1 MIEKDI
7 SFRREELE
15 KLSTLELEHI
25 LRTEL
30 DSDTPERENILLL
43 LSILEERDPTDSMN
57 RPEGTM
63 EAWNAIANHNDK
75 SEHLRVKPS
84 LKSRKRFV
92 SLAAA
97 AAIVLI
103 LLMTVPQTV
112 GAENI
117 FEILGRWTRD
127 LFSFSNETNNQDNGD
142 YVFQTN
148 HEGLQQV
155 YDAVVELG
163 VTDPVVPSWI
173 PEGYKLEEFQVLSP
187 NENTKVYSRFVKDD
201 CYIQLAIEVY
211 STESNDK
218 YTKDKADTTVY
229 NSAGVQY
236 YVVLNEDTWKAMWR
250 NGTAECSLV
259 TNDKK
264 EVLYMLLK
272 SIQRRNNK

>member
-30 DSDTPERENILLL
+30 DSDTPQRENILLL

-84 LKSRKRFV
+84 RKSRKRFV

-117 FEILGRWTRD
+117 FEILGRWTRN
-127 LFSFSNETNNQDNGD
+127 LFSFSDETKNQKNGN
-142 YVFQTN
+142 YVFQTDN
-148 HEGLQQV
+148 EGLQQI
-155 YDAVVELG
+155 YEAVVEQG
-163 VTDPVVPSWI
+163 ITDPVVPSWI
-173 PEGYKLEEFQVLSP
+173 PEGYELKELQVLSP
-187 NENTKVYSRFVKDD
+187 NENTKVYSRFVKGD
-201 CYIQLAIEVY
+201 CYIQLVIEIHSME
-211 STESNDK
+211 STNK
-218 YTKDKADTTVY
+218 YTKDEIDAGMY
-229 NSAGVQY
+229 NSMDAY
-236 YVVLNEDTWKAMWR
+236 YYIVSNEDTWKAVWSDEMV
-250 NGTAECSLV
+250 ECSLV
-259 TNDKK
+259 TNDAK
-264 EVLYMLLK
+264 EVLYKLLK
-272 SIQRRNNK
+272 SINRRNNK

>member
-1 MIEKDI
+1 M
-7 SFRREELE
+7 
-15 KLSTLELEHI
+15 
-25 LRTEL
+25 
-30 DSDTPERENILLL
+30 LL

-84 LKSRKRFV
+84 RKSRKRFV

-142 YVFQTN
+142 YVFQTDN
-148 HEGLQQV
+148 EGLQQI
-155 YDAVVELG
+155 YDAVVEQG
-163 VTDPVVPSWI
+163 ITDPVVPTWI
-173 PEGYKLEEFQVLSP
+173 PEGYDLKQFRVLSP
-187 NENTKVYSRFVKDD
+187 NENAKVYAYFAKEEN
-201 CYIQLAIEVY
+201 YIQFAVEICGADSSNKYPKDEDNTIVY
-211 STESNDK
+211 DSWG
-218 YTKDKADTTVY
+218 VY
-229 NSAGVQY
+229 Y
-236 YVVLNEDTWKAMWR
+236 YIVTNEDTWKAIW
-250 NGTAECSLV
+250 NNEIAECSLV
-259 TNDKK
+259 TNVD
-264 EVLYMLLK
+264 EDTLYQMLN
-272 SIQRRNNK
+272 SIQGRTVE

>member
-30 DSDTPERENILLL
+30 DSDTPQRENILLL

-84 LKSRKRFV
+84 RKSRKRFV

-117 FEILGRWTRD
+117 FEILGRWTRN
-127 LFSFSNETNNQDNGD
+127 LFSFSDETKNQKNGN
-142 YVFQTN
+142 YVFQTDN
-148 HEGLQQV
+148 EGLQQI
-155 YDAVVELG
+155 YDAVVEQG
-163 VTDPVVPSWI
+163 ITDPVVPTWI
-173 PEGYKLEEFQVLSP
+173 PEGYELKELRVLSP
-187 NENTKVYSRFVKDD
+187 DENVKVYTNFVKEEKFIQFTVEIREAD
-201 CYIQLAIEVY
+201 CSNKYPKDEENAILYDNEGVFYYII
-211 STESNDK
+211 SNE
-218 YTKDKADTTVY
+218 
-229 NSAGVQY
+229 G
-236 YVVLNEDTWKAMWR
+236 TWKAVW
-250 NGTAECSLV
+250 NHNSTECSLV
-259 TNDKK
+259 TNDKR
-264 EVLYMLLK
+264 EVLYHLLK
-272 SIQRRNNK
+272 SIHRRNS